1 MKRRYREV
9 AVTAAAD
16 GFGLALDGKPV
27 NTPAGAA
34 LVVRARALAA
44 AVAAEWSAQGE
55 QLRPDTMPLTQLTAT
70 ALDRVAPARAA
81 VIEQLLNYGETDLL
95 CYRATEPPEL
105 VDRQVAMWQPLL
117 DWAQLRFGAELAVIA
132 GLMPQPQPAE
142 ALAALRAAL
151 APFDALGLTGLLA
164 AAGAAGSLVLALALQ
179 AGRLSADEAR
189 ALSQLDETFQIE
201 RWGEDAEA
209 AARRAGL
216 RADLVAAGRFL
227 ALAAAP

>member
-55 QLRPDTMPLTQLTAT
+55 QLRPDSMPLMQLTAT

-81 VIEQLLNYGETDLL
+81 VIEQLLSYGETDLL
-95 CYRATEPPEL
+95 CYRATEPPAL

-179 AGRLSADEAR
+179 AGRLSADEAW

>member
-132 GLMPQPQPAE
+132 GLMPQPQPVG

-179 AGRLSADEAR
+179 AGRLSADEAW

-216 RADLVAAGRFL
+216 RADLVAAGRLL